1 MDITKEKKKEDK
13 LFNEA
18 ENADIAPAP
27 APAPALATNYTDK
40 ARILELEAKLAESEA
55 KAALAT
61 QVIVEPRMAA
71 VEKKSVNMRCPKP
84 LYLQL
89 KKKAKDLGYKSVNM
103 YCLDIISKAEI

>member
-1 MDITKEKKKEDK
+1 MDITKKNKKKEDK

-18 ENADIAPAP
+18 ENADIALASAP
-27 APAPALATNYTDK
+27 APATTNYTDK

-103 YCLDIISKAEI
+103 YCLDIICKAEI

>member
-1 MDITKEKKKEDK
+1 MDITKKKKKKEDK

-18 ENADIAPAP
+18 ENADI

>member
-1 MDITKEKKKEDK
+1 MSKLGRKKKT
-13 LFNEA
+13 EA
-18 ENADIAPAP
+18 EIYAEVEETAPASVPAP
-27 APAPALATNYTDK
+27 ATTNYTDK

>member
-1 MDITKEKKKEDK
+1 MDISKKKK
-13 LFNEA
+13 LEKLYNEA
-18 ENADIAPAP
+18 ENAAPVTAP
-27 APAPALATNYTDK
+27 VAVEASTTNYTDK

-55 KAALAT
+55 KAAQVT
-61 QVIVEPRMAA
+61 KVIVEPRMAA

-103 YCLDIISKAEI
+103 YCLDLISKANM

>member
-1 MDITKEKKKEDK
+1 MDLTKRKKVDK
-13 LFNEA
+13 IFAEA
-18 ENADIAPAP
+18 ENSDSAPAS
-27 APAPALATNYTDK
+27 ATNYTDK
-40 ARILELEAKLAESEA
+40 ARILELEAKLAETEA

-71 VEKKSVNMRCPKP
+71 VEKRSVNMRCPKP

-103 YCLDIISKAEI
+103 YCLDIIQKHN

>member
-1 MDITKEKKKEDK
+1 MDLTKRKKVDK
-13 LFNEA
+13 IFAGA
-18 ENADIAPAP
+18 ENSDSAPAP
-27 APAPALATNYTDK
+27 ATNYTDK
-40 ARILELEAKLAESEA
+40 ARILELEEKLAETEA

-71 VEKKSVNMRCPKP
+71 VEKRSVNMRCPKP

-103 YCLDIISKAEI
+103 YCLDIIQKHN